1 MRSSWPFKSQNPS
14 KKAGIRIG
22 AAYLGE
28 LLGRYGRQPALALA
42 AYNAG
47 AGAVGR
53 WLHARGTLELDE
65 FVEEIPIDET
75 RGYVK
80 RVLRTFAAYRLLSAE
95 ARSEPLDLLPRTLRE
110 RAHSEAISPPGSGK
124 VTAFGLSPGS
134 D

>member
-1 MRSSWPFKSQNPS
+1 MGSIPAPS
-14 KKAGIRIG
+14 LTDPATNIRIG

-28 LLGRYGRQPALALA
+28 LLARYGRQPALALA

-47 AGAVGR
+47 GGAVAR
-53 WLHARGTLELDE
+53 WLGARGGLELDE

-80 RVLRTFAAYRLLSAE
+80 RVLRSFAAYRLLSTQPDPA
-95 ARSEPLDLLPRTLRE
+95 PLDLLPRALR
-110 RAHSEAISPPGSGK
+110 RGAHSGAISPPGNGK